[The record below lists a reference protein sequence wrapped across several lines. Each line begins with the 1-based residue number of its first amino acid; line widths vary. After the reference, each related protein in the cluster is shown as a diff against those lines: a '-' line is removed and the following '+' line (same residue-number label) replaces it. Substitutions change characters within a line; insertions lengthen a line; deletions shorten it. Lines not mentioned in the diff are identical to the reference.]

1 LPTGLARQDVI
12 DHLRTRGIQ
21 TTIHYGPVHQLTLY
35 RQLCPG
41 VHLPRTEDFAQR
53 ELTLPLHPAMDADDV
68 EMVVAALADAVVG
81 DVAVGAVA

>member
-1 LPTGLARQDVI
+1 M
-12 DHLRTRGIQ
+12 
-21 TTIHYGPVHQLTLY
+21 
-35 RQLCPG
+35 
-41 VHLPRTEDFAQR
+41 PRTEDFAQR